1 MGESRMG
8 NKIKDILEKG
18 NLGSHLCLSELYA
31 LACVEDFNS
40 FCAFFL
46 EEIND
51 NTIEEISSYNEL
63 LHTFLYRLSDEVKSN
78 DEVTQLKVLFKHIIK
93 VTKDALK
100 PYNKKEKELDNVYY
114 ELKKLEFNINSNCNY
129 LDCLYYIKFENES
142 AVVFDFLVNKIKN
155 ATAMYRIFESHPNLV
170 NTKNIYGDSLLK
182 IITDYYIKN
191 IDKMKKE
198 DITYYKRLMMMI
210 LENKSL
216 IVIPSELS
224 LIMTNVEYRLRSA
237 KPEHKADLEFVGK
250 VIETHCPMMDDVNVT
265 AIDHSLE
272 PSPVDIIIHDP
283 DKRLD
288 LRGLKTFTIDKV
300 RNPEKIEHLFDDA
313 FSISAGTDGYYYLYV
328 HVADADSLIKRDS
341 ELDKHMRS
349 IGDAINTSKYKR
361 PILDYKIGNKISLH
375 QGEDRNALTFYIKID
390 ENGRIV
396 NTKFFKSIINVDC
409 NLSEGSAN
417 AIMHRKED
425 NRSSYLNLMYFV
437 AKKLRRYSSI
447 KKHDSRNKAH
457 DIIDSFNFAP
467 DIATA
472 KYFKKN
478 DIVFPYK
485 NFEGKITDGSIYLS
499 DIRNFEEER
508 ELSQLS
514 HELILSLIE
523 IRNRIDYDTICKG
536 NSLYKGNPVG
546 NVGNPLRQ
554 YISLET
560 DRLIKDLVI
569 DEKNNFSYWNER
581 IEEDCIEYTETSAKI
596 KELYKK

>member
-1 MGESRMG
+1 
-8 NKIKDILEKG
+8 
-18 NLGSHLCLSELYA
+18 
-31 LACVEDFNS
+31 
-40 FCAFFL
+40 
-46 EEIND
+46 
-51 NTIEEISSYNEL
+51 
-63 LHTFLYRLSDEVKSN
+63 
-78 DEVTQLKVLFKHIIK
+78 
-93 VTKDALK
+93 
-100 PYNKKEKELDNVYY
+100 
-114 ELKKLEFNINSNCNY
+114 
-129 LDCLYYIKFENES
+129 
-142 AVVFDFLVNKIKN
+142 
-155 ATAMYRIFESHPNLV
+155 
-170 NTKNIYGDSLLK
+170 
-182 IITDYYIKN
+182 
-191 IDKMKKE
+191 
-198 DITYYKRLMMMI
+198 
-210 LENKSL
+210 
-216 IVIPSELS
+216 
-224 LIMTNVEYRLRSA
+224 
-237 KPEHKADLEFVGK
+237 
-250 VIETHCPMMDDVNVT
+250 
-265 AIDHSLE
+265 
-272 PSPVDIIIHDP
+272 
-283 DKRLD
+283 
-288 LRGLKTFTIDKV
+288 
-300 RNPEKIEHLFDDA
+300 
-313 FSISAGTDGYYYLYV
+313 
-328 HVADADSLIKRDS
+328 
-341 ELDKHMRS
+341 
-349 IGDAINTSKYKR
+349 
-361 PILDYKIGNKISLH
+361 
-375 QGEDRNALTFYIKID
+375 
-390 ENGRIV
+390 
-396 NTKFFKSIINVDC
+396 
-409 NLSEGSAN
+409 
-417 AIMHRKED
+417 
-425 NRSSYLNLMYFV
+425 MYFV